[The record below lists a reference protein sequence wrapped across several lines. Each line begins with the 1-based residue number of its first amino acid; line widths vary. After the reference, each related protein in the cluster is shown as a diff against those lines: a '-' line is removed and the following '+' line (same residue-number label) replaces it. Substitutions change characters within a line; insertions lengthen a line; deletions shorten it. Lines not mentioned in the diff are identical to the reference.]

1 MWKLILLLTLWLAP
15 TPSPS
20 DSIILIADDCTQWTM
35 SILHK
40 KKRHFGFSK
49 STPDFHLVGISH
61 GWIFPEDSLSKI
73 NMRYA
78 DILEQKPRYTS
89 KLKKEDWLELAY
101 GKDKKKLFLLR
112 PDDFC
117 SGRRFVFNQ
126 EFTLYEVKASVWLP
140 DD

>member
-1 MWKLILLLTLWLAP
+1 
-15 TPSPS
+15 
-20 DSIILIADDCTQWTM
+20 M

-40 KKRHFGFSK
+40 KKGYFGFTK

-78 DILEQKPRYTS
+78 EIMEQNPRYTS
-89 KLKKEDWLELAY
+89 ELKKEDWI
-101 GKDKKKLFLLR
+101 KLDNEKRKIYLLR

-117 SGRRFVFNQ
+117 SEKRFVLNQ
-126 EFTLYEVKASVWLP
+126 EFTLYEVRVGLSGP
-140 DD
+140 E

>member
-1 MWKLILLLTLWLAP
+1 MWNLILLLTLWLAP

-20 DSIILIADDCTQWTM
+20 DSIILIADDCTQWRM

-40 KKRHFGFSK
+40 KKGYFGFTK

-78 DILEQKPRYTS
+78 EIMEQNPRYTS
-89 KLKKEDWLELAY
+89 ELKKEDWI
-101 GKDKKKLFLLR
+101 KLDNEKRKIYLLR

-117 SGRRFVFNQ
+117 SEKRFVLNQ
-126 EFTLYEVKASVWLP
+126 EFPLYEVRIGLSGKE
-140 DD
+140 